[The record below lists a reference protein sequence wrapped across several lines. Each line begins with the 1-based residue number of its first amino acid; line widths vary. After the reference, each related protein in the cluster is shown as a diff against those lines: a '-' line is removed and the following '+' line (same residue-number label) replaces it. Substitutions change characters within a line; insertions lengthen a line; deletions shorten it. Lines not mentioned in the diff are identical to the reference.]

1 MIRLPGQIMHNRR
14 GFTLLEVILV
24 ASLAALVLLAAL
36 EISWRVWN
44 VVGTSRENFNED
56 AELRNAVY
64 WVTRDLRR
72 TEAVN
77 TAIPGKLVIS
87 TANKTIVYMLDN
99 ESLTR
104 NENNSQRIVAKGI
117 TAANFSAKEQDSG
130 ILVTAEFRG
139 QKRGIRTC
147 VLVHTRH

>member
-1 MIRLPGQIMHNRR
+1 MIRLSRHIMHNRR

-24 ASLAALVLLAAL
+24 ASLAALVLLAGL
-36 EISWRVWN
+36 EISWRVWS

-72 TEAVN
+72 AEAVN
-77 TAIPGKLVIS
+77 TAVPGRLAVS
-87 TANKTIVYMLDN
+87 TASKTIVYTFDN
-99 ESLTR
+99 KSLIR

-117 TAANFSAKEQDSG
+117 TAADFSAKEQDGG
-130 ILVTAEFRG
+130 ILVIAEFKG

-147 VLVHTRH
+147 VWIYTGN

>member
-1 MIRLPGQIMHNRR
+1 MHNRR